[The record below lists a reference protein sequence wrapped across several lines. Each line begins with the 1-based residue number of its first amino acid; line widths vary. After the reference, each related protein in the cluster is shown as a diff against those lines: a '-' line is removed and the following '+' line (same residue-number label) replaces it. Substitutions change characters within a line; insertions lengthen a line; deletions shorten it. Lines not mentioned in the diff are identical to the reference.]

1 LISLASSL
9 SSINNDNNNSKKS
22 DLIPNNSLNQK
33 QVTAS
38 NDSGIH
44 EDGLDT
50 NSQTEITPII
60 TKSVTE
66 EFQLPSWLANGEPI
80 PDELLAKRSL
90 VNQSVYRDVDD
101 DDELDPYGPSSFYGF
116 SFIDLSGS
124 SEDTWSIRSSNPP
137 SIVNANIREEI
148 KTCVETLNTCLNQ
161 FREMNEEP
169 DENVKILLDELIA
182 QIENTP
188 EESKDV
194 STISLDYN
202 LLNDLFTKKLTF
214 NEYLLLLDRLIDNN
228 NLKFSSKT
236 GEEVS
241 NEIVFLADEIEH
253 YRTTINT
260 DNLDQNF
267 LNVNLDNQYHQQLLS
282 NTQSNY
288 SVISFL
294 QQSTSME
301 MSLLTTNEFTNQ
313 MQSTLFTSTQ
323 TTTGGKTADVGPFLR
338 TIFNKLENMLQNS
351 LHVNLLLTGIL
362 ARLAHY
368 SQPLLRSLLLNHSL
382 VLETNVKSL
391 FQVNC

>member
-228 NLKFSSKT
+228 NLKF
-236 GEEVS
+236 
-241 NEIVFLADEIEH
+241 
-253 YRTTINT
+253 
-260 DNLDQNF
+260 
-267 LNVNLDNQYHQQLLS
+267 
-282 NTQSNY
+282 
-288 SVISFL
+288 
-294 QQSTSME
+294 
-301 MSLLTTNEFTNQ
+301 
-313 MQSTLFTSTQ
+313 
-323 TTTGGKTADVGPFLR
+323 
-338 TIFNKLENMLQNS
+338 
-351 LHVNLLLTGIL
+351 
-362 ARLAHY
+362 
-368 SQPLLRSLLLNHSL
+368 
-382 VLETNVKSL
+382 
-391 FQVNC
+391 